1 MKKYSPI
8 GTIIHGIA
16 VFMGV
21 AGISLFVYGLV
32 ASCPWYRSHAC
43 IFHGIVLF
51 ILSFFAYGFGYVVEA
66 AYRYLDNEYRKE
78 EICNPE
84 GKDNNT

>member
-16 VFMGV
+16 IFMGV
-21 AGISLFVYGLV
+21 AGIALFVYGLV

-78 EICNPE
+78 ERE
-84 GKDNNT
+84 DE